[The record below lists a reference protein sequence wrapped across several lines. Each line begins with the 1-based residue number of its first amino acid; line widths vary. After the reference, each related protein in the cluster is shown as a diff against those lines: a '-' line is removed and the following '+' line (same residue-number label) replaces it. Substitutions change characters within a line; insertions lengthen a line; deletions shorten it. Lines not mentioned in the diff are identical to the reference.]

1 MTNKSKDYHFFAS
14 DFVADRID
22 TSHLSNKAPQKEME
36 SVGADDFLPTCEEIR
51 NYKEN
56 LKTLLARK
64 LVEHVS
70 SFSWMSCLIPTHVP
84 HDRQVEMSKAS
95 SIFLLPIILKNEAS
109 YLDCID
115 IMDAY
120 VKHINQWYA
129 KAGRG
134 SELETLRVPVGG
146 DQLTRVRLQRKALRE
161 GTHTMQSRFD
171 QLEPVIVEM
180 FHTLQ
185 DFLEKLCKKF
195 LKFDKGM
202 DKGTLGHLKLVIQR
216 SNVNG
221 KVKVLFKAHEQFVAV
236 VGTSYFL
243 QLTKHMFGLKELSD
257 ELKHP
262 DIPPKVN
269 LWHNKKEEVF
279 HRIMDQL
286 LDTMFIPPL
295 DKKKKSEAGTCNLTV
310 TVGQTKTKLTVPV
323 VNNQIQV
330 RVGAPGNLFV
340 LTATP
345 TQVEH
350 GVSVPLP
357 GLTTPVLINK
367 DVLMEDDLHNYVVNF
382 MNWYFVILVLQDAIS
397 EGNMYLNN
405 ITLKF
410 MIPYF
415 YSHSALSKYMSECI
429 DYILKTEIML
439 SSRMAMR
446 VRAASFVNPTGRHG
460 HNKAADMQKE
470 NQVLVLK
477 GLIKGLGA
485 NKTERSIVKISKV
498 APVVESIN
506 DNVVSMTKSADYHT
520 SHRQRSSSDDIK
532 EILSVLQA
540 SNPWKVTPG
549 RQLKG
554 FQGISQSP
562 FSFNVQQMR
571 NSIQTNVDRLK
582 RGVVFLPDDD
592 EVEEN

>member
-22 TSHLSNKAPQKEME
+22 VSQLSNKAPQKEVE

-51 NYKEN
+51 KFKEYV
-56 LKTLLARK
+56 KVLLARK
-64 LVEHVS
+64 LVEHVDA
-70 SFSWMSCLIPTHVP
+70 FSWMKSLIPTHVP
-84 HDRQVEMSKAS
+84 HARQVEMSKAS
-95 SIFLLPIILKNEAS
+95 SIHLLPIILKNEAS
-109 YLDCID
+109 YSDCID
-115 IMDAY
+115 IMDAC
-120 VKHINQWYA
+120 VKHINHWYA

-134 SELETLRVPVGG
+134 SELETLQVPVGG
-146 DQLTRVRLQRKALRE
+146 DQLTRVRLQGAKALRE
-161 GTHTMQSRFD
+161 GTHTVQSRFD

-185 DFLEKLCKKF
+185 DFLEKLCRKF
-195 LKFDKGM
+195 LKLDKGI

-216 SNVNG
+216 SNVDG
-221 KVKVLFKAHEQFVAV
+221 KVKVRFKAHEQFVDV

-243 QLTKHMFGLKELSD
+243 QLTKHMFGLKDLSD
-257 ELKHP
+257 DLKHP

-269 LWHNKKEEVF
+269 LWHNKKKEEVF

-286 LDTMFIPPL
+286 LDNMFIPPV
-295 DKKKKSEAGTCNLTV
+295 DQKKKSEADKCNMTV
-310 TVGQTKTKLTVPV
+310 TVEQTKTKLTLPV

-330 RVGAPGNLFV
+330 RVGAPGNIFV

-345 TQVEH
+345 TEVEN

-357 GLTTPVLINK
+357 GFTTPVLINK
-367 DVLMEDDLHNYVVNF
+367 DVSMGDDLHNYVVNF
-382 MNWYFVILVLQDAIS
+382 MNWYFVILVFQDGIS

-410 MIPYF
+410 MIPFF
-415 YSHSALSKYMSECI
+415 YSHSSLSKYMSECI

-439 SSRMAMR
+439 SSRMAMK
-446 VRAASFVNPTGRHG
+446 VRAASFVNPTGRQG

-485 NKTERSIVKISKV
+485 NKTEKSIVKISKV
-498 APVVESIN
+498 APVVESIS
-506 DNVVSMTKSADYHT
+506 DNVVSLTKSADYHT

-532 EILSVLQA
+532 EILSVLQT
-540 SNPWKVTPG
+540 SNPWIVTPG

-554 FQGISQSP
+554 FQGISQTP

-582 RGVVFLPDDD
+582 RGVVFVPDDD
-592 EVEEN
+592 EVE